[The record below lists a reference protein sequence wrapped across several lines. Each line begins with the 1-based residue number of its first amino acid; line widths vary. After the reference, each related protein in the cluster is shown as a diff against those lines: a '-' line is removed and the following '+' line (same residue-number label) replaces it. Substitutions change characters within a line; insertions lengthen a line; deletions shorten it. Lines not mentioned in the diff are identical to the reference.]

1 MLLEIMKGYPKQPR
15 HQTKGVFL
23 LYNGREPEGAGTAP
37 SSRAG
42 KIPAAGG
49 GGKGTVPPR
58 PAGPA
63 WGDPTCIGPSRERP
77 RLPSLATLGS
87 CRKAFGILA
96 AALED
101 KLIPTGRPGVRLTAS
116 ISVWARCERAGSRQS
131 LQPACQRS
139 HAGEERRCLGSKPR
153 ASEATVRLAHEQ
165 AVARSHQPSSSDLPV
180 HVARTPPAERSRGA
194 RPLPSCPTGA
204 PQRPGGC

>member
-23 LYNGREPEGAGTAP
+23 LHNGREPEGTGTAP
-37 SSRAG
+37 STRAG

-49 GGKGTVPPR
+49 RGKGPVPPR

-63 WGDPTCIGPSRERP
+63 WGDPTCISPSREQP

-101 KLIPTGRPGVRLTAS
+101 
-116 ISVWARCERAGSRQS
+116 
-131 LQPACQRS
+131 
-139 HAGEERRCLGSKPR
+139 
-153 ASEATVRLAHEQ
+153 
-165 AVARSHQPSSSDLPV
+165 
-180 HVARTPPAERSRGA
+180 
-194 RPLPSCPTGA
+194 
-204 PQRPGGC
+204 